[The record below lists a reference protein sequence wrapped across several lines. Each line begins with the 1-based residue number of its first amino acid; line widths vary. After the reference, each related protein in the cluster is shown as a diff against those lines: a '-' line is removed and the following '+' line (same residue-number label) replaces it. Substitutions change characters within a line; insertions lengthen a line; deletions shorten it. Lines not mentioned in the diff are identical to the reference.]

1 MGGDSH
7 PSTANKHTT
16 NHCVLRHPGPDMPE
30 VVTSVTPLLTSSTT
44 KHYMLRHPGHDM
56 PGVVTTVTP
65 LLTSSTTKHYM
76 LRHPGHYMP
85 WVGDNRHSTA
95 RQAGIQGITCRGVD
109 LRSTSRHTAQA
120 SRQTAQASR
129 ALDAVGLTSGPPPGI
144 QPRHPG
150 IQPRHPEHYM
160 PWG

>member
-1 MGGDSH
+1 M
-7 PSTANKHTT
+7 
-16 NHCVLRHPGPDMPE
+16 PG

-95 RQAGIQGITCRGVD
+95 RQAGIQGI
-109 LRSTSRHTAQA
+109 
-120 SRQTAQASR
+120 
-129 ALDAVGLTSGPPPGI
+129 
-144 QPRHPG
+144 
-150 IQPRHPEHYM
+150 M